1 MIENF
6 SIEEVEKDV
15 KVYFESLSEFEKQ
28 IQFDD
33 LDYQN
38 TYGDKFEE
46 NEFLCL
52 LYSKLKNH
60 FGTPLIEEQLTYDEI
75 EIEKYQGMTKSE
87 YENMCFDCEWI

>member
-6 SIEEVEKDV
+6 SIEKVEKDV

-28 IQFDD
+28 VQFDD

-38 TYGDKFEE
+38 TYGDKFDE
-46 NEFLCL
+46 NEFLFL

-60 FGTPLIEEQLTYDEI
+60 FGKIDDQLTDEEI
-75 EIEKYQGMTKSE
+75 EIENYQGMTKSE
-87 YENMCFDCEWI
+87 YEEMCF